1 MADVFATVDDLKARW
16 PEFPSGGE
24 KHAEVLLEDATQ
36 FILDEVP
43 NAINA
48 SENTRRR
55 VVCAVVRRAM
65 QAGAADLAGFEQYA
79 ETAGPFA
86 ESFRVS
92 NPSGDFYLTKAER
105 RALGG
110 GSQVAF
116 STSATGAQCSEHGQ
130 ACARNFGALY
140 CDCGLEVFG
149 EVRHA

>member
-48 SENTRRR
+48 SASARRR
-55 VVCAVVRRAM
+55 IVCAVVRRTM
-65 QAGAADLAGFEQYA
+65 QAGADDLAGVDQYS

-110 GSQVAF
+110 GNQVAF
-116 STSATGAQCSEHGQ
+116 STSATGAQCSEHGLP
-130 ACARNFGALY
+130 CARNFGALY
-140 CDCGLEVFG
+140 CDCGLELFG
-149 EVRHA
+149 EVRRA

>member
-1 MADVFATVDDLKARW
+1 MADVFATVEDLKARW

-24 KHAEVLLEDATQ
+24 SHAEVLLEDATQ

-43 NAINA
+43 NAVNA
-48 SENTRRR
+48 SESTRRR
-55 VVCAVVRRAM
+55 IVCAVVRRAM
-65 QAGAADLAGFEQYA
+65 QAGMNDLAGFEQYS

-116 STSATGAQCSEHGQ
+116 SISATGAQFAEHGQ

-149 EVRHA
+149 EVRRA